1 MKIEEYSIE
10 KLEVKLVSYP
20 EPTITWMLSK
30 NNGDSYTDI
39 TGRAHEKLLTSRKF
53 EDVRLTTLRFPSNIS
68 RTDEGIYVMNATN
81 DLGNAIFYF
90 NITVECKYSKIVT
103 STTNK
108 YCPLNFMVI

>member
-1 MKIEEYSIE
+1 MKIEECSID

-30 NNGDSYTDI
+30 SNGVNYTNIND
-39 TGRAHEKLLTSRKF
+39 RADEKLLPSGNF

-81 DLGNAIFYF
+81 ALGSTMFYF
-90 NITVECKYSKIVT
+90 NVTVECKYSRIL
-103 STTNK
+103 SRIC
-108 YCPLNFMVI
+108 Y